1 MRFLRFSYYKTAN
14 RTTPCGVVRCSALLF
29 AVRCSYAILRVVL
42 VQFLRFVQFMR
53 FGEHPYHTAYTNI
66 KNHELNT
73 HIYTLTISKH
83 YDDLSNTNYFV
94 SKLHIS
100 LSQCFLLK
108 STSLYRYLK
117 LGSWWGLIMYPK
129 IYNSPEKCWIS
140 KSMRWGP

>member
-1 MRFLRFSYYKTAN
+1 MRFSYYKTAN

-100 LSQCFLLK
+100 LSLAMFP
-108 STSLYRYLK
+108 T
-117 LGSWWGLIMYPK
+117 K
-129 IYNSPEKCWIS
+129 IYKFIQIS
-140 KSMRWGP
+140 QIRKSMRISHVS